1 VGDGDAILEIG
12 VEGGEGDVE
21 DLCMAVVGVLEGAET
36 I

>member
-1 VGDGDAILEIG
+1 VGDGDAILEID

-21 DLCMAVVGVLEGAET
+21 DLCMAAMGVEGAKT